1 VSAAGKIKAR
11 GRLIPVVYLSAI
23 AMCSLLSRVVFSPL
37 LPAIEDDLALTH
49 GEAGSIFFYTS
60 FGFSVGMLCS
70 GFISRVLTHRF
81 SIFCSTL
88 TAGVSLV
95 AVSLCPSLGCMR
107 VVLFILGA
115 GTGLYMPSAM
125 ATITSLVKKEQR
137 GRAIAIN
144 EVGFNMSFVV
154 APLLGRALLP
164 YTSWRFVTQFIAV
177 MIVSSG
183 VVFILFGE
191 GGTDRGSPPHL
202 KHIRKI
208 IVQPSFWIITL
219 LFALAIG
226 GEIGVFSMIPTYMV
240 KEKLWDQEFV
250 NTLIG
255 ISRLSCIFSV
265 FVTGWLVDH
274 IGIKPLIR
282 AVFGIAGVVTA
293 IMGFADGILLVVA
306 VFVQPLVI
314 ICFFPAGLSA
324 IAALDHPELLSL
336 TTSLI
341 APSAYLIGAGLVP
354 AGMALLGDQ
363 GAFSAGFFITGG
375 ALLAALVPIHFL
387 TLTGEKD
394 AAEKREE
401 PSS

>member
-1 VSAAGKIKAR
+1 MVSAAGEIKAH
-11 GRLIPVVYLSAI
+11 GRLVPVVYLAAI

-37 LPAIEDDLALTH
+37 LPAIEDDLMLTH

-70 GFISRVLTHRF
+70 GFVSKALTHRF

-88 TAGVSLV
+88 TAGASLA
-95 AVSLCPSLGCMR
+95 AVSLCPALGCMR
-107 VVLFILGA
+107 LFLFILGA
-115 GTGLYMPSAM
+115 GTGLYMPSAK
-125 ATITSLVKKEQR
+125 ATITSLVKQEQR

-144 EVGFNMSFVV
+144 EVGFNMSFIV
-154 APLLGRALLP
+154 APLLGRAFLP
-164 YTSWRFVTQFIAV
+164 YFSWREVIQLIAV

-183 VVFILFGE
+183 TVFIFFGE
-191 GGTDRGSPPHL
+191 GGIDRGSPPHL

-208 IVQPSFWIITL
+208 LVQPSFWIITL

-226 GEIGVFSMIPTYMV
+226 GELGVFSIIPTYMV
-240 KEKLWDQEFV
+240 KEKGWDQDFV

-255 ISRLSCIFSV
+255 ISRLSCIVSV
-265 FVTGWLVDH
+265 FVTGWLVDR

-282 AVFGIAGVVTA
+282 AVFGIAGAATA
-293 IMGFADGILLVVA
+293 VMGFADGPLLVVA
-306 VFVQPLVI
+306 VFVQPFVI

-363 GAFSAGFFITGG
+363 GAFSAGFFFTGG
-375 ALLAALVPIHFL
+375 ALLAALVPVHFL
-387 TLTGEKD
+387 TLSGEKT
-394 AAEKREE
+394 AQ
-401 PSS
+401 

>member
-1 VSAAGKIKAR
+1 MVSAAGEIKAH
-11 GRLIPVVYLSAI
+11 GRLVPVVYLAAI

-37 LPAIEDDLALTH
+37 LPAIEDDLMLTH

-70 GFISRVLTHRF
+70 GFVSKALTHRF

-88 TAGVSLV
+88 TAGASLA
-95 AVSLCPSLGCMR
+95 AVSLCPALGCMR
-107 VVLFILGA
+107 LFLFILGA

-125 ATITSLVKKEQR
+125 ATITSLVKQEQR

-144 EVGFNMSFVV
+144 EVGFNMSFIV
-154 APLLGRALLP
+154 APLLGRAFLP
-164 YTSWRFVTQFIAV
+164 YFSWREVIQFIAV

-183 VVFILFGE
+183 TVFIFFGE
-191 GGTDRGSPPHL
+191 GGIDRGSPPHL

-208 IVQPSFWIITL
+208 LVQPSFWIITL

-226 GEIGVFSMIPTYMV
+226 GELGVFSIIPTYMV
-240 KEKLWDQEFV
+240 KEKGWDQDFV

-255 ISRLSCIFSV
+255 ISRLSCIVSV
-265 FVTGWLVDH
+265 FVTGWLVDR

-282 AVFGIAGVVTA
+282 AVFGIAGAATA
-293 IMGFADGILLVVA
+293 VMGFADGPLLVVA
-306 VFVQPLVI
+306 VFVQPFVI

-363 GAFSAGFFITGG
+363 GAFSAGFFFTGG
-375 ALLAALVPIHFL
+375 ALLAALVPVHFL
-387 TLTGEKD
+387 TLSGEKT
-394 AAEKREE
+394 AQ
-401 PSS
+401 